1 MSEVNL
7 ESNSSKI
14 IYYMDQN
21 QKIFLEKYIDFY
33 LKQIKKFFQKDEVLK
48 LLYKSIFEGKIDFSE
63 EIKEEGNEVTEEEI
77 AKKQEKLCREI
88 KKLFDKISPEIFG
101 KYNRRIGKACSDIT
115 KALLERKSLIPKKIR
130 EVKVKII
137 NDEIDENKKK
147 YDQLDIFKTLI
158 QETIYISNYYI
169 SEFNNANGFLLENLD
184 EFYDGKS
191 NIEFVNVVNGVEKKA
206 NEDDLIQK
214 VVDTK
219 EKEGKQFVFETKRII
234 NETIEEQ
241 KNLDIK
247 MNNMINELENLKEQ
261 KNCFEKYCNEN
272 SIFKDLNEVDFY
284 A

>member
-1 MSEVNL
+1 M
-7 ESNSSKI
+7 
-14 IYYMDQN
+14 
-21 QKIFLEKYIDFY
+21 
-33 LKQIKKFFQKDEVLK
+33 
-48 LLYKSIFEGKIDFSE
+48 
-63 EIKEEGNEVTEEEI
+63 
-77 AKKQEKLCREI
+77 
-88 KKLFDKISPEIFG
+88 
-101 KYNRRIGKACSDIT
+101 
-115 KALLERKSLIPKKIR
+115 IPKKFR

-219 EKEGKQFVFETKRII
+219 EKEGKQFVLETKRII

>member
-21 QKIFLEKYIDFY
+21 QKIFLERYIDFY
-33 LKQIKKFFQKDEVLK
+33 LKQMKKFFQKDEVLK
-48 LLYKSIFEGKIDFSE
+48 FLYKSILEGKIDFSE

-115 KALLERKSLIPKKIR
+115 KALLERKSLIPKKFR

-219 EKEGKQFVFETKRII
+219 EKEGKQFVLETKRII